1 MNKDL
6 IMKLTKT
13 NIIQKYG
20 ISILIISVQILDII
34 VHFLTN
40 QLEMIRV
47 QSNIVI
53 MMWTIFLFI
62 QTRAFSKSMITT
74 ISISIYLILNLL
86 FIFQYGLVNSLS
98 GDLRIALIMFVLLTV
113 SLAFIQTNQLK
124 IKR

>member
-1 MNKDL
+1 
-6 IMKLTKT
+6 MKLTKT

-98 GDLRIALIMFVLLTV
+98 GNLRIALIMFVLLTV

>member
-1 MNKDL
+1 MNKDF
-6 IMKLTKT
+6 IMKLTKI

-20 ISILIISVQILDII
+20 ISILIISIQILDII

-40 QLEMIRV
+40 QLETIRV

-62 QTRAFSKSMITT
+62 QTRALSKSIITT

-86 FIFQYGLVNSLS
+86 FIFQNGIVNSQS
-98 GDLRIALIMFVLLTV
+98 GDFRIALIMFVLLTI

>member
-98 GDLRIALIMFVLLTV
+98 GNLRIALILFVLLTV